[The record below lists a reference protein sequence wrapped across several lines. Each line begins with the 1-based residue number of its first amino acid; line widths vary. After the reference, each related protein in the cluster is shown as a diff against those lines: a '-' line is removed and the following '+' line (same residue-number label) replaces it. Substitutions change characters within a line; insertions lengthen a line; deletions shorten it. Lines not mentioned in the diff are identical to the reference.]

1 MDQVKSNE
9 NEELNLLKQQYTDMY
24 IYLEQKNQESLKYY
38 NEIQRLNL
46 VISEVNT
53 ELQIAKNLSI
63 NLNEQYDNL
72 VKEFQLEQNMVDDL
86 NQQTYELNNTLMNT
100 TSAIA
105 AQVANIKTE
114 NIDFDQEETF
124 GTDTEIKTQV
134 QNLLTKETIKK
145 EPVEEEEETNF
156 DEQKRVELLKL
167 EENNRRI
174 IQEMEFELSQLRAD
188 KEELLKENEK
198 RLDEFNSKL
207 NDTVQYYENLLKSQN
222 EVELSHQNDKKFISE
237 MEAELNRLK
246 SEKDQI
252 SSQEAYE

>member
-1 MDQVKSNE
+1 MHQVKSNE

-105 AQVANIKTE
+105 AQVGNIKTE
-114 NIDFDQEETF
+114 NIDFVQEDKF

-134 QNLLTKETIKK
+134 
-145 EPVEEEEETNF
+145 
-156 DEQKRVELLKL
+156 
-167 EENNRRI
+167 
-174 IQEMEFELSQLRAD
+174 
-188 KEELLKENEK
+188 
-198 RLDEFNSKL
+198 
-207 NDTVQYYENLLKSQN
+207 
-222 EVELSHQNDKKFISE
+222 
-237 MEAELNRLK
+237 
-246 SEKDQI
+246 
-252 SSQEAYE
+252 